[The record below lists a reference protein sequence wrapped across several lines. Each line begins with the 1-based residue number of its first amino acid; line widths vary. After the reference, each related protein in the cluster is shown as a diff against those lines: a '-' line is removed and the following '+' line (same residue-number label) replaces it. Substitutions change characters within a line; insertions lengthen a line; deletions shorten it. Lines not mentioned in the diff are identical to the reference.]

1 MRVLAW
7 TNAALNVAL
16 SVELRSGSS
25 PSRIF
30 PTGALGYVTR
40 PSCLEGLVMSTEGGS
55 SGTNDDGRRRASF
68 SSVEHLPASSITTS
82 AHGMEDQHKP
92 AEEKGA
98 LPPPV
103 VPEKEMKKMRKK
115 AAKAAK
121 REKRESNKLSLKPCV
136 ICNRDQD
143 LLIRC
148 QVDSSLEWK
157 MVCGK
162 CWREVSGGVV
172 DGDAA
177 HPHYRYG
184 GLWKAR

>member
-1 MRVLAW
+1 
-7 TNAALNVAL
+7 
-16 SVELRSGSS
+16 
-25 PSRIF
+25 
-30 PTGALGYVTR
+30 
-40 PSCLEGLVMSTEGGS
+40 
-55 SGTNDDGRRRASF
+55 
-68 SSVEHLPASSITTS
+68 
-82 AHGMEDQHKP
+82 EDQHKP

-172 DGDAA
+172 
-177 HPHYRYG
+177 
-184 GLWKAR
+184 

>member
-1 MRVLAW
+1 
-7 TNAALNVAL
+7 
-16 SVELRSGSS
+16 
-25 PSRIF
+25 
-30 PTGALGYVTR
+30 
-40 PSCLEGLVMSTEGGS
+40 
-55 SGTNDDGRRRASF
+55 
-68 SSVEHLPASSITTS
+68 
-82 AHGMEDQHKP
+82 
-92 AEEKGA
+92 
-98 LPPPV
+98 
-103 VPEKEMKKMRKK
+103 MRKK